1 MDDQTQAG
9 GLFGAIDEWV
19 RKPFN
24 SQGSAVNWILFIGL
38 LSIAAFFWQVT
49 LLKLTEEI

>member
-1 MDDQTQAG
+1 MNDRTG

-19 RKPFN
+19 KKPFN
-24 SQGSAVNWILFIGL
+24 SQGSAVNWILFVGL
-38 LSIAAFFWQVT
+38 LAIAIFFWQVI